1 MPIQLQTAPLLILLS
16 FLRDGVSKLNSHEPH
31 VVCMPDSVL
40 TLWWEN
46 QHFPTGTTRLPMPFL
61 CVCKSGGAADI
72 FNSPQVLGF
81 LSKLF
86 KAILPLKW
94 GKEDCIGTTESPDC
108 PGGLHSSNQ
117 AGLTI
122 AGRTVCYR
130 TVFILRP
137 APGCPPLHG
146 NVLRGNSPAWAQQW
160 ELT

>member
-1 MPIQLQTAPLLILLS
+1 M
-16 FLRDGVSKLNSHEPH
+16 
-31 VVCMPDSVL
+31 
-40 TLWWEN
+40 
-46 QHFPTGTTRLPMPFL
+46 PMPFL
-61 CVCKSGGAADI
+61 CVCKSGGAVDI
-72 FNSPQVLGF
+72 FNSPQALGF

-94 GKEDCIGTTESPDC
+94 GKEDCIGATESPDY

-122 AGRTVCYR
+122 AGRTACYR

-146 NVLRGNSPAWAQQW
+146 NVLRGNSPAWAQQR
-160 ELT
+160 ELTQPFRSTVRYYWPQKSGGGGYAGQLRMTTCMVSAG